1 MTERIEIE
9 NDNLSKLFGSF
20 DANIKRIEA
29 QFDARI
35 STRDGAVLVDGQDAA
50 ACRALLEQL
59 IALLEQGYEI
69 DGARIDAGIELVKD
83 GRADE
88 LLSLTKS
95 VVYTT
100 ARGRQIGC
108 KTVGQRDYVRAVKS
122 HTLTFGVGPAGT
134 GKTFL
139 AVALA
144 AAAFKAGEVEKIILT
159 RPAIE
164 AGEKLGFLPGD
175 LKEKVDPYLRPLY
188 DALGEMF
195 GVEAYERLLERGSIE
210 VAPLAYMRG
219 RTLARAFVIL
229 DEAQNATNEQMKMFL
244 TRLGEGSRMVVNGD
258 DSQIDLPHGTESG
271 LKIAVDVLKGI
282 DDVALVR
289 LSERDVVRHALI
301 TRIVRAYAASG
312 R

>member
-35 STRDGAVLVDGQDAA
+35 STRDGAVLVDGKDAA

-159 RPAIE
+159 RPAKNWAFCRATSRKKSTRICGRCTTRW
-164 AGEKLGFLPGD
+164 ARCSASKRMS
-175 LKEKVDPYLRPLY
+175 VCSSAAVSRSRRSHTC
-188 DALGEMF
+188 A
-195 GVEAYERLLERGSIE
+195 AARW
-210 VAPLAYMRG
+210 RG
-219 RTLARAFVIL
+219 RSSFWTKRR
-229 DEAQNATNEQMKMFL
+229 
-244 TRLGEGSRMVVNGD
+244 TRPTS
-258 DSQIDLPHGTESG
+258 
-271 LKIAVDVLKGI
+271 K
-282 DDVALVR
+282 
-289 LSERDVVRHALI
+289 
-301 TRIVRAYAASG
+301 
-312 R
+312 